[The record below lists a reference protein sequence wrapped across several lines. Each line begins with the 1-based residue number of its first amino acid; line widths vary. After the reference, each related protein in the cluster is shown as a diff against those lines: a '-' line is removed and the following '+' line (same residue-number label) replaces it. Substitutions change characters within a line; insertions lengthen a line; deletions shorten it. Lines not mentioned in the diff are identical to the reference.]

1 MNSWGENWIERK
13 KKEEKSCF
21 IVSELMK
28 DLSLQI
34 ENPY

>member
-1 MNSWGENWIERK
+1 MNSWGENQVERK
-13 KKEEKSCF
+13 KENSCF